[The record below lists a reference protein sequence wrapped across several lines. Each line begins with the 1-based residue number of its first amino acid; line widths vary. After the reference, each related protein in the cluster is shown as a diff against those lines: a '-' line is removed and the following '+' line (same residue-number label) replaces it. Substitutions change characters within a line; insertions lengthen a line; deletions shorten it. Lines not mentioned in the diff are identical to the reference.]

1 MSEISVFKGL
11 PPRGHP
17 HVPVDKMDIKAFLD
31 GIKSGVWKN
40 EVEYIRT
47 FQDKATRNEKKK
59 TVTSVTIA
67 GTFSERNE
75 DYLQEHSGF
84 LAVDIDDFTE
94 RESLVKDKYTHA
106 LFTSI
111 SGNGLVVIVKAQK
124 DKHKESYEWLQ
135 RYYFAEYGIV
145 VDAAPKNVAS
155 LRYVSYDKDLV
166 INEKSIKSKFAAP
179 KKINYKSL
187 PIVLPESQVFDFIKE
202 VIASGKNIAPDYESY
217 MRLAFAIADG
227 LGESGRQA
235 FHGLCRA
242 SEKYKVKEADRQYTN
257 ALKGGSG
264 GKKITMGTFYF
275 LCKQHGV
282 EPPKGDKKT
291 IVQIAQ
297 AKKSGKKQQ
306 EIVSDLIQSGGMN
319 ENDAANIVTQVY
331 ERDDISVHGEGNGAD
346 ITEALMQWLAANYS
360 MRVNMITRKIMDGE
374 NEIND
379 SKINTIYLK
388 ARLFFNHKGIT
399 KDLVRTI
406 IESDL
411 IPSYD
416 PIKEFIE
423 SNEAV
428 KSQGMVDEICNTIIS
443 DTPQYKTFVKKW
455 LVSIIAAHK
464 GHPVRSVLA
473 LVGGQNTGKTE
484 WFRRL
489 LPNELKS
496 YYAESKLDAGK
507 DDDILMCEKLIV
519 MDDEMGGKSKQDEK
533 RFKELTS
540 KSYFS
545 YRAPYARHNEDR
557 KRLAILCGTSNDTA
571 IVTDPTGNTRIL
583 PVNVISID
591 HEKYN
596 SIDKKNLFME
606 LVCLYEDGFKWQ
618 LDADEM
624 KSLAD
629 VSSDFETMPFERE
642 MILNHFNTIHDPHSG
657 HVEKMTGTQIK
668 EFIEARSKQKIM
680 NMKRFQIEL
689 TSIFGKS
696 KVTKVSGKNIRVYD
710 VVPKMEEGN
719 SNSYTSVTYK
729 QSEIQEDVF

>member
-11 PPRGHP
+11 PPKGQP

-94 RESLVKDKYTHA
+94 REALVKDKYTHS

-111 SGNGLVVIVKAQK
+111 SGNGLVVIVKVQK

-145 VDAAPKNVAS
+145 VDTAPKNVAS
-155 LRYVSYDKDLV
+155 LRYVSYDPNLV
-166 INEKSIKSKFAAP
+166 INEKSIKSKFASL

-187 PIVLPESQVFDFIKE
+187 PIVLPESEVFNFIKQ

-217 MRLAFAIADG
+217 MRLAFALADG
-227 LGESGRQA
+227 LGEGGREA

-257 ALKGGSG
+257 ALKGSTGS
-264 GKKITMGTFYF
+264 KKITMGTFYF
-275 LCKQHGV
+275 LCKQHGL
-282 EPPKGDKKT
+282 EPPQCDKKT
-291 IVQIAQ
+291 IVKVAQ
-297 AKKSGKKQQ
+297 AKKSGIKKQ
-306 EIVSDLIQSGGMN
+306 EIVSDLINSGAMN
-319 ENDAANIVTQVY
+319 EADAENIVTQIY
-331 ERDDISVHGEGNGAD
+331 QRDDISVHGDGTGGD

-360 MRVNMITRKIMDGE
+360 MRVNTITRKIMDGQ

-411 IPSYD
+411 IPQYN
-416 PIKEFIE
+416 PIKEFIDE
-423 SNEAV
+423 NRHLKPE
-428 KSQGMVDEICNTIIS
+428 GLVDKICSTIIS
-443 DTPQYKTFVKKW
+443 DTPEHKTFIKKW
-455 LVSIIAAHK
+455 LVSIIAAHN
-464 GHPVRSVLA
+464 GYPVRSVLA

-489 LPNELKS
+489 LPDQLKS

-583 PVNVISID
+583 PINVMAID

-596 SIDKKNLFME
+596 SVDKTKLFME
-606 LVCLYEDGFKWQ
+606 LVSMYEDGYKWQ

-624 KSLAD
+624 KSLAE

-642 MILNHFNTIHDPHSG
+642 MILNYFNTINDPHSG
-657 HVEKMTGTQIK
+657 HVEKMTGSQIK
-668 EFIEARSKQKIM
+668 EFIESRSKQKIT
-680 NMKRFQIEL
+680 NIKRFQIEL

-696 KVTKVSGKNIRVYD
+696 KVTKMSGKNMRVYD
-710 VVPKMEEGN
+710 VVPKIDEGN
-719 SNSYTSVTYK
+719 SSGVTYK
-729 QSEIQEDVF
+729 QSEIEEDVF